1 MRPRVLTSALFSAI
15 RFHST
20 STFPRTLASAAP
32 PSSLSAASSLFK
44 TTADSSSTCPAS
56 NLSHHHRSFS
66 SSTSTPQSSSP
77 AKPTTTTTTNNNS
90 NMATPINAKSVLDL
104 ISNRRTYYALNKEL
118 PISKERIQEIVNE
131 AVQQVPSSFNSQS
144 NRVVVLFGAEHDK
157 FWDITTEILKGIV
170 EPANWQA
177 TADRQALFKNAAGTI
192 LFFEDQTVVSEYQ
205 QKFALYKDRFPT
217 WATQSDAMLQF
228 ALWTALEAEGL
239 GANLQHYNPLVDERV
254 QSEWGVPASWLLNAQ
269 LVFGGRPAGAD
280 PGPKDYAPIEQKV
293 KVFGA

>member
-20 STFPRTLASAAP
+20 STFPRTLAS
-32 PSSLSAASSLFK
+32 SSLSSTSSLFK
-44 TTADSSSTCPAS
+44 TPADSSSTCPAS
-56 NLSHHHRSFS
+56 NLSHHHHHHHHRPFS
-66 SSTSTPQSSSP
+66 TSTSTPQSSP
-77 AKPTTTTTTNNNS
+77 TKPTT
-90 NMATPINAKSVLDL
+90 NMATPISAKSVLDL

-157 FWDITTEILKGIV
+157 FWNITTEILKGIV
-170 EPANWQA
+170 EPANWQS

-205 QKFALYKDRFPT
+205 QKYALYKDRFPT

-254 QSEWGVPASWLLNAQ
+254 QAEWGTPASWLLNAQ
-269 LVFGGRPAGAD
+269 LVFGGRAAD
-280 PGPKDYAPIEQKV
+280 AGPKDYAPIEQKV